1 MCMHITYIGDYM
13 PTMTLAVTEDLYDII
28 KRHNEVKWSEI
39 ARRAMWEYAKK
50 LELLDRLTEKSELT
64 ESDVMEIDKSIKKSL
79 AKHYTGSS

>member
-1 MCMHITYIGDYM
+1 M

-50 LELLDRLTEKSELT
+50 LELLDKLTEKSELT

-79 AKHYTGSS
+79 AKHYIGSS

>member
-1 MCMHITYIGDYM
+1 M

-50 LELLDRLTEKSELT
+50 LELLDKLTEKSELT